1 MEFVDNNCENK
12 DMLIECT
19 ENNHEIILDSI
30 RGEYICIKCGLVLSR
45 EFVQPSY
52 KINPHDVIEQSSS
65 GRHFVA
71 LGDRLNIVDGLGSYM
86 GFQFSSYFHDKNG
99 LPLSSK
105 KQALFKRLKYR
116 YDIRARIDK
125 QETDYRTLMTL
136 NRICAILE
144 PINANIK
151 NRAAYIYQKFSKN
164 LQKGEFYN
172 HLNLIAVCI
181 YLAIKESKYNSPLTI
196 KEIANAFQKLN
207 HRVTTKSIIRTA
219 LKIKPKFTELFQ
231 SHKTSKSEEYLSKV
245 INKIISTPE
254 IKKRLLRIQKT
265 EFEYEKALLH
275 QSRLILQQISD
286 KERGGRNP
294 YILAVATIY
303 AADQIISKNWG
314 KKPILTQHL
323 LSVITETAEYSV
335 RDHWRGLLYNSIF
348 ITRNAIRTKL

>member
-1 MEFVDNNCENK
+1 MECVD
-12 DMLIECT
+12 
-19 ENNHEIILDSI
+19 NNHEIILDSF
-30 RGEYICIKCGLVLSR
+30 RGEYVCIKCGLVLSK
-45 EFVQPSY
+45 EFVPPSY
-52 KINPHDVIEQSSS
+52 KINPQDSVEQSNS

-116 YDIRARIDK
+116 YDLRARIDK

-144 PINANIK
+144 PINVNIK

-172 HLNLIAVCI
+172 HLNLVAVCI
-181 YLAIKESKYNSPLTI
+181 YLAIKESKNNSPLTI

-219 LKIKPKFTELFQ
+219 LKIKPKFMELFQ
-231 SHKTSKSEEYLSKV
+231 SHKTSKSEEYLSKI

-254 IKKRLLRIQKT
+254 IKKRLLRVQKT
-265 EFEYEKALLH
+265 EFEYEKTLLN

-286 KERGGRNP
+286 EERGGRNP

-303 AADQIISKNWG
+303 ASDQVISKSWG

-323 LSVITETAEYSV
+323 LSAITETAEYSV
-335 RDHWRGLLYNSIF
+335 RDHWRGLLFNSVF
-348 ITRNAIRTKL
+348 VNDGYLKSHKEYTTH

>member
-1 MEFVDNNCENK
+1 LILFIYKLNGVCILVENENSF
-12 DMLIECT
+12 IECVDS
-19 ENNHEIILDSI
+19 NHEIILDPT
-30 RGEYICIKCGLVLSR
+30 RGEYVCVRCGLVLSK
-45 EFVQPSY
+45 EFVSPSY
-52 KINPHDVIEQSSS
+52 KINPQDSVEQSNS

-99 LPLSSK
+99 TPLSSK

-116 YDIRARIDK
+116 YDLRARIDK

-136 NRICAILE
+136 NRICSMLE

-164 LQKGEFYN
+164 LMKGEFYN

-181 YLAIKESKYNSPLTI
+181 YLAVKESKNTSPLTI

-219 LKIKPKFTELFQ
+219 LKIKPKFKDLFQ
-231 SHKTSKSEEYLSKV
+231 SHKTNKSEDYLSKI

-254 IKKRLLRIQKT
+254 IKKRLSKVQKT
-265 EFEYEKALLH
+265 EFEYEKALLN

-286 KERGGRNP
+286 EERGGRNP
-294 YILAVATIY
+294 YILAVATVY
-303 AADQIISKNWG
+303 ASDQMISKPWG
-314 KKPILTQHL
+314 IRPVLNQHL
-323 LSVITETAEYSV
+323 LSIITETAEYSV
-335 RDHWRGLLYNSIF
+335 RDHWRGLLFNSIF
-348 ITRNAIRTKL
+348 